1 MSVKLIKAGQG
12 QTANPFAPPS
22 LARTNRPVQFA
33 PPTVPPKQAL
43 GAAVTAALTPPE
55 NTAPLEPPPAQDTAA
70 ADAAR
75 QEILA
80 EARQQAEAIT
90 KAAQVEAQRLVAE
103 AQTRAADVE
112 RAARDR
118 GRAEAQA
125 QAQVALDRAVAD
137 LRGQLTAS
145 LDELASLRVDLAARA
160 EKDLVRLALAIAHKI
175 VQREVRVDHEIAL
188 TLTRVALARVHSR
201 AGATV
206 RLHPDDFAYVSAHRA
221 KLNSEAAIE
230 IIEDRNVGPGGCIVQ
245 SEMGEIDA
253 RIEQQFAE
261 IEQDFLGA

>member
-1 MSVKLIKAGQG
+1 MSVKLIKAGEG

-43 GAAVTAALTPPE
+43 GAAVTAALTPP
-55 NTAPLEPPPAQDTAA
+55 DTAA
-70 ADAAR
+70 LNVTDPEFERAKQQFLNESQR
-75 QEILA
+75 QA
-80 EARQQAEAIT
+80 EEALKTAQAEAQRIV
-90 KAAQVEAQRLVAE
+90 ADAQA
-103 AQTRAADVE
+103 RAAEVE
-112 RAARDR
+112 RAARER

-125 QAQVALDRAVAD
+125 QAQVALDRAAAE
-137 LRGQLTAS
+137 LRGQLAAT

-201 AGATV
+201 AGAVV
-206 RLHPDDFAYVSAHRA
+206 RLHPDDYSYVSAHRA
-221 KLNSEAAIE
+221 RLNSEAAIE
-230 IIEDRNVGPGGCIVQ
+230 LVEDRNVSPGGCIVQ

-261 IEQDFLGA
+261 IEQDFLGG

>member
-12 QTANPFAPPS
+12 QAANPFAPPS

-43 GAAVTAALTPPE
+43 SAAVTAALTPPE
-55 NTAPLEPPPAQDTAA
+55 NTAPLQPPSEVETAA
-70 ADAAR
+70 EDAR

-80 EARQQAEAIT
+80 AARQQADEIM
-90 KAAQVEAQRLVAE
+90 KAAQADAQRVVAE
-103 AQTRAADVE
+103 AQARAAEVE

-137 LRGQLTAS
+137 LRGQLTAA
-145 LDELASLRVDLAARA
+145 LDELASLKVEMAARA

-188 TLTRVALARVHSR
+188 ALTRVALARVHSR

-206 RLHPDDFAYVSAHRA
+206 RLHPDDYSYVCAHRA

-261 IEQDFLGA
+261 IEQDFLGT